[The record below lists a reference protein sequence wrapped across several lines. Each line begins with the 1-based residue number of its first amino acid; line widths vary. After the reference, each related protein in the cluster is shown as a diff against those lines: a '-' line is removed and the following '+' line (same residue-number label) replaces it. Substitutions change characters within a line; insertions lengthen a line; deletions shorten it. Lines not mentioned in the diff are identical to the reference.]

1 MEILIPILIIILLIV
16 VNGVFVASEFG
27 IVGAPKTAI
36 EREAAKGSRS
46 ARRVAWVLDDWRRQD
61 RYIATAQLGI
71 TFASLG
77 LGMYGEHVVAEWIH
91 ALLTT
96 AGWDRLP
103 FAAAVLSHT
112 VASALAIGVLTYF
125 HIVIGEMIPKSI
137 ALMRPQV
144 TAKGVTPLIL
154 FLQYAFFPLVYLLNA
169 TGNMVLRR
177 FGVRRREV
185 NVDRYR
191 TPEELAYIVLESQK
205 GGYLKKEAAEVFQE
219 LLEFGDLTAA
229 EAMVPRTMITGIP
242 SSATD
247 AQIHRIL
254 REQPHSRYPI
264 YTDSLDQIIG
274 MVHVKDLLR
283 CLPECAPKLPNIVR
297 PLPFVP
303 SSASLEDVLKTMI
316 QVRTQLAIVMDEQGG
331 VAGLLTIEDLFEE
344 IVGEIREDMTDKPEI
359 YKDRLGRLK
368 VAGTVRVEN
377 VGEELGMVLEH
388 DEVDTVSGLVLAAL
402 GRPAEVEDVVEYRG
416 VRFTVASV
424 KGRGVREC
432 LVEVMPKAEAFDDEE
447 EDG

>member
-1 MEILIPILIIILLIV
+1 MEILIPILIIMLLILI
-16 VNGVFVASEFG
+16 NGVFVASEFG

-46 ARRVAWVLDDWRRQD
+46 ARRVAWVLDDSRRQD

-77 LGMYGEHVVAEWIH
+77 LGMYGEHVAAEWIH
-91 ALLTT
+91 AALIE
-96 AGWDRLP
+96 AGWNRLP
-103 FAAAVLSHT
+103 LAAPILSHT
-112 VASALAIGVLTYF
+112 VASAIAIGVLTYF
-125 HIVIGEMIPKSI
+125 HIVVGEMIPKSI

-144 TAKGVTPLIL
+144 TAKGVTPVIL
-154 FLQYAFFPLVYLLNA
+154 FLQYLFFPLVYLLNS
-169 TGNMVLRR
+169 TGNMILSR
-177 FGVRRREV
+177 FGVHRREGGS
-185 NVDRYR
+185 VDRYR

-242 SSATD
+242 SNSTD
-247 AQIHRIL
+247 GQIHRIL
-254 REQPHSRYPI
+254 REQPHSRYPV
-264 YTDSLDQIIG
+264 YTESLDQIIG

-359 YKDRLGRLK
+359 YKDRLGRIR

-377 VGEELGMVLEH
+377 VGEEIGMVLEH
-388 DEVDTVSGLVLAAL
+388 DEVDTVSGLVLADL
-402 GRPAEVEDVVEYRG
+402 GRPAEVDDIVEYRG

-432 LVEVMPKAEAFDDEE
+432 IVELIQKKQAVDEE
-447 EDG
+447 EGE